1 MGHLDAIEQN
11 RSLGGRPRPTE
22 HIVHFYEDERYFLGE
37 LTSYVTDGMTAGES
51 IVLIGTP
58 AHLAEIERRLPARGV
73 DVAAARE
80 AETYITADAEET
92 LQLFMGASVPDAERF
107 EAVIEGLVTRA
118 LGRDGRRPVRAFGE
132 MVALLCERDQFTAAL
147 ELERLW
153 SVTARRLSFSL
164 LCAYPVGLF
173 KEERPGGSLSQTA
186 ASHDTVIRSGR
197 RAPLIADIKPPLD

>member
-22 HIVHFYEDERYFLGE
+22 HIVHFYEDEDYFLGE
-37 LTSYVTDGMTAGES
+37 LTSYVTDGMTAGEAM
-51 IVLIGTP
+51 VLIATP
-58 AHLAEIERRLPARGV
+58 SHLAEIERRLPARGI
-73 DVAAARE
+73 DVSAARK
-80 AETYITADAEET
+80 AGTYLTADAAGT
-92 LQLFMGASVPDAERF
+92 LELFMGASGPDPERF
-107 EAVIEGLVTRA
+107 EAVVEDLVTRA

-132 MVALLCERDQFTAAL
+132 MVALLCDRDQFTAAL

-173 KEERPGGSLSQTA
+173 REERPGGSLSQTA

-197 RAPLIADIKPPLD
+197 RAPLVADLRPPLD